1 MSLPAGS
8 TPIVYMKFG
17 SHLYGTNTPESDTDY
32 KGVFIPS
39 PRDVL
44 LGRIPKTIHTSTGN
58 PSLKNTPKDVDVEW
72 FSLHQFLKLACE
84 GQTVAIDML
93 HAPLSWADHYTDEWH
108 QLHVRRHGFHTK
120 NLKAFVGYA
129 RRQAAKYG
137 IKGSRLAAVREVIA
151 VLEKEDPSAKLW
163 SVLHKVPMN
172 EYCYP
177 ESTLD
182 LVKHIGVLGQLPC
195 TGRHFYT
202 VCGRKL
208 EITISITTALE
219 PLRKFEE
226 NYGAR
231 AEQAARNEGID
242 WKAVSHAIRAAI
254 ELRSLFMTGEIVF
267 PLMAADYL
275 LKIKRGELDYLT
287 VVGPRL
293 EALMEELEDLAK
305 NSKLPQKVDRRYWD
319 DWLIQVMTK

>member
-1 MSLPAGS
+1 MSLPEGT

-17 SHLYGTNTPESDTDY
+17 SHLYGTDTKDSDTDY

-44 LGRIPKTIHTSTGN
+44 LGRIPKTLHTSTGN
-58 PSLKNTPKDVDVEW
+58 PLLKNTPKDVDVEW

-93 HAPLSWADHYTDEWH
+93 HAPLSWADHYTDVWH
-108 QLHVRRHGFHTK
+108 QLHVRRHAFHTK

-129 RRQAAKYG
+129 RKQAAKYG
-137 IKGSRLAAVREVIA
+137 IKGSRLSAVRDTINLLEMLPDKSTRLGDIWD
-151 VLEKEDPSAKLW
+151 VLRCASSE
-163 SVLHKVPMN
+163 HIR
-172 EYCYP
+172 
-177 ESTLD
+177 TLVVGERRF
-182 LVKHIGVLGQLPC
+182 LE
-195 TGRHFYT
+195 

-208 EITISITTALE
+208 QDTLSAELALE
-219 PLRKFEE
+219 PLRRFEE
-226 NYGAR
+226 NYGHR

-254 ELRSLFMTGEIVF
+254 ELRSIFMTGEIVF
-267 PLMAADYL
+267 PLIAADYL

-287 VVGPRL
+287 AVGPRL
-293 EALMEELEDLAK
+293 EALMEELEELAA
-305 NSKLPQKVDRRYWD
+305 NSTLPDKVDRRYWD
-319 DWLIQVMTK
+319 DWLIQVMTG